1 MSNPEYLYA
10 CQRAELLGQPAPSE
24 EEWAATRKSANE
36 VQNEDE
42 TMEDAVAQVIFYEF
56 IHYGKNLFEQIFCWI
71 WQNKRSI
78 KPNFCFL
85 INLIWFNCKL
95 PREKNMYVVIVQS
108 LINLEVCID
117 TAHETTILNRSW
129 ACLCVYKS
137 LYKSTKISASLSQF
151 VKASPSF
158 GIDY

>member
-56 IHYGKNLFEQIFCWI
+56 IH
-71 WQNKRSI
+71 
-78 KPNFCFL
+78 
-85 INLIWFNCKL
+85 
-95 PREKNMYVVIVQS
+95 
-108 LINLEVCID
+108 
-117 TAHETTILNRSW
+117 
-129 ACLCVYKS
+129 
-137 LYKSTKISASLSQF
+137 
-151 VKASPSF
+151 
-158 GIDY
+158 